1 MSIFNLLE
9 PGHWQPSP
17 LAAGP
22 FNGLQ
27 GGAIAG
33 LLTAELEA
41 LAADKGWGSAI
52 SVTTWFLRPTPV
64 ATLRTRAT
72 SVIEGGRVN
81 VVDNMLYVEGEAA
94 PCATARVTFIRER
107 PLTLSNLPVASMPPV
122 DPSRL
127 PLLCA
132 KAPHGKPLFM
142 DAMEARGDDGVVWF
156 RLKHPIID
164 GAGAAAAVLG
174 PILGP
179 ADWTHGLARPLQG
192 VAIDPNPNLTVQL
205 CRKPRGEWIGVRAQT
220 WWQPDRGLG
229 TGSGVLLDVDGE
241 IGCVSMAVVL
251 LPWPKAADQRR
262 GNS

>member
-1 MSIFNLLE
+1 MSIFKLLE
-9 PGHWQPSP
+9 PGLWEPSP

-41 LAADKGWGSAI
+41 IAAEKGWGSAV
-52 SVTTWFLRPTPV
+52 SVSAWFLRPTPA
-64 ATLRTRAT
+64 ATLRTKT
-72 SVIEGGRVN
+72 TDLIVGGRVS
-81 VVDNMLYVEGEAA
+81 VADNMVYAAGEAA

-107 PLTLSNLPVASMPPV
+107 PLALPDIPVAPAAPV
-122 DPSRL
+122 DPSLL
-127 PLLCA
+127 PPRSA
-132 KAPHGKPLFM
+132 APRGKPWFM
-142 DAMEARGDDGVVWF
+142 DAMEMRGDGSVIWF

-164 GAGAAAAVLG
+164 GGGALASVLG
-174 PILGP
+174 PVLGP

-205 CRKPRGEWIGVRAQT
+205 FRKPRGEWIGVRGQT

-229 TGSGVLLDVDGE
+229 AANGVLLDTAGE
-241 IGCVSMAVVL
+241 IGCVSMAVAL
-251 LPWPKAADQRR
+251 LPWPKPA
-262 GNS
+262 G

>member
-94 PCATARVTFIRER
+94 LAQQRVSPSSANARSHFRIFRWRRCRRSIPLACRCVVRRPPTA
-107 PLTLSNLPVASMPPV
+107 N
-122 DPSRL
+122 
-127 PLLCA
+127 
-132 KAPHGKPLFM
+132 
-142 DAMEARGDDGVVWF
+142 
-156 RLKHPIID
+156 
-164 GAGAAAAVLG
+164 
-174 PILGP
+174 
-179 ADWTHGLARPLQG
+179 HGLWMRW
-192 VAIDPNPNLTVQL
+192 
-205 CRKPRGEWIGVRAQT
+205 RRA
-220 WWQPDRGLG
+220 G
-229 TGSGVLLDVDGE
+229 TTAWSGSG
-241 IGCVSMAVVL
+241 
-251 LPWPKAADQRR
+251 
-262 GNS
+262 